1 MSDYATILWIGDS
14 VWKRPERFPL
24 FVQRLKELGV
34 NTGIV
39 TGDADPAPFVK
50 AGLPYYVENVVNRGL
65 CLKFSSSVA
74 DWDKF
79 VTQWTKD
86 GRPESAFVRDYCLD
100 DPAWKRWASERMQ
113 AAVKI
118 HRGNAPLF
126 YDIRDELSTTLSAN
140 PFDYDFSPQSL
151 AGFRTWLKA
160 QYPSLD
166 ALNSRWQTTF
176 SRWDAVAPFSTDRI
190 KNRKAGGGA
199 EPRGKPDWGEVAA
212 TTFDPVR
219 ARKDPTRWNFS
230 PWCDFR
236 TYMDVA
242 LARTLS
248 DLRDAARAVDPGA
261 RTGIEG
267 TQMASA
273 FGGYDLARLSQSL
286 DWVEPYDIAGAREI
300 WGSFLPGKP
309 MLTTVGEHDARAA
322 GRRLWHLS
330 LLGDTGCIV
339 WWSEDCMDFSQPD
352 WPLTPRAKALAPA
365 LKELQG
371 PLATRFRAARRE
383 TDPIYLHYSQP
394 SIQVAWLLEST
405 VDGSTWHRRFSSYEA
420 EHNRHARVRVA
431 WLTALQDLGYAPQF
445 SADLEKLPR
454 EATVILPHSYALTD
468 AERRALGR
476 FRAVLSS
483 GPVGAFDGHGRLFDG
498 GPPVQVRACPI
509 PVDDYLVARLKPGS
523 GFSRWL
529 ASQLPAPL
537 AAVRPRPEDCVRV
550 HRYVSGGERLL
561 AIERGVA
568 YQMGESLRQAGG
580 NEALEKTLEVSVALE
595 SPALVTDLRTGKS
608 LGRTAILRFP
618 LDPWKPSLFSL
629 RSEGDRRR

>member
-1 MSDYATILWIGDS
+1 MANQYATILWIGDS
-14 VWKRPERFPL
+14 VWKRPEKFPL
-24 FVQRLKELGV
+24 FVQRLKELGI

-65 CLKFSSSVA
+65 CLKFSSNVA
-74 DWDKF
+74 DWDRF

-86 GRPESAFVRDYCLD
+86 GRPETAFVRDYCLD

-113 AAVKI
+113 AAVKV

-151 AGFRTWLKA
+151 AGFRTWLKTR
-160 QYPSLD
+160 YPSLD
-166 ALNSRWQTTF
+166 VLNAQWQTTF
-176 SRWDAVAPFSTDRI
+176 PTWDAVTPFSTDRI
-190 KNRKAGGGA
+190 KNRMAGGGA
-199 EPRGKPDWGEVAA
+199 EPRGKPDWGALQAV
-212 TTFDPVR
+212 TFDP
-219 ARKDPTRWNFS
+219 AQAQKDPTRWNFS

-242 LARTLS
+242 LARTLGE
-248 DLRDAARAVDPGA
+248 LRDAARAVDPKA
-261 RTGIEG
+261 KTGIEG

-273 FGGYDLARLSQSL
+273 FGGYDLWRLSQSL

-309 MLTTVGEHDARAA
+309 TLTTVGEQDARAA

-339 WWSEDCMDFSQPD
+339 WWSEDCIDFAKED
-352 WPLTPRAKALAPA
+352 WPLTPRAKALTPV
-365 LKELQG
+365 LKELQS
-371 PLATRFRAARRE
+371 PLAARFRNATRE

-420 EHNRHARVRVA
+420 EHNRHASVRVA

-445 SADLEKLPR
+445 SAELDKLPS

-468 AERRALGR
+468 AERATLGR
-476 FRAVLSS
+476 FRTVLSS

-498 GPPVQVRACPI
+498 PTVRTQTYVGPI
-509 PVDDYLVARLKPGS
+509 DEYLSARLKPGS
-523 GFSRWL
+523 GFARWL
-529 ASQLPAPL
+529 AARLPAP
-537 AAVRPRPEDCVRV
+537 AVRVRPDDCVRV
-550 HRYVSGGERLL
+550 HRYRAGGERLL
-561 AIERGVA
+561 AFERGVA

-580 NEALEKTLEVSVALE
+580 NEALEKSVEASVALGK
-595 SPALVTDLRTGKS
+595 PALVTELRTGKS
-608 LGRTAILRFP
+608 LGRVSALRFT

-629 RSEGDRRR
+629 SP